1 MKFLDKFETWRRFL
15 PSIFYVGKGKTNRP
29 YSHLYEAMKSHSR
42 QKKASL
48 NTSDENA
55 APLGEE
61 EVSPLNKGRRRQP
74 MFGLSRRKAQ
84 AASGKPSKESKKLS
98 RILDIWSHG
107 SGVVCLHVFHN
118 IMPSEAYTREAA
130 IIDALSLQHL
140 TNCKRGDYYGPAR
153 TWTMKD
159 KKFLGIALLY
169 KSMLIYL
176 AEGESQ
182 LSPSDLI

>member
-1 MKFLDKFETWRRFL
+1 
-15 PSIFYVGKGKTNRP
+15 
-29 YSHLYEAMKSHSR
+29 
-42 QKKASL
+42 
-48 NTSDENA
+48 
-55 APLGEE
+55 
-61 EVSPLNKGRRRQP
+61 
-74 MFGLSRRKAQ
+74 
-84 AASGKPSKESKKLS
+84 
-98 RILDIWSHG
+98 
-107 SGVVCLHVFHN
+107 
-118 IMPSEAYTREAA
+118 MPSEAYTREAA

-182 LSPSDLI
+182 LSPSDLIWGHHQQLLRSTSA